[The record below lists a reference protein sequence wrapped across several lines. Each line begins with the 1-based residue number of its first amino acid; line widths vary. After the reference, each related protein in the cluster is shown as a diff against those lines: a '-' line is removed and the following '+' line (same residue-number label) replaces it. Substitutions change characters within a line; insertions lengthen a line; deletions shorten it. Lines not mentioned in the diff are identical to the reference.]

1 MPAGYRRRHLKREP
15 ALPGRTMM
23 TLTMPN
29 WARFTLR
36 IGILLLI
43 GYVALR
49 ARGWWRLFVV
59 GTGPLAVWLAA
70 FLLRGRRA

>member
-1 MPAGYRRRHLKREP
+1 
-15 ALPGRTMM
+15 M